1 MNSEV
6 PMPKAAIARATS
18 GALVRMLWGLAFAGF
33 LLVEAISQLQHRCCQ
48 DWKCRLD
55 LAWPD
60 SRLLTA
66 AGFLVASGLCWN
78 YLLQSSL

>member
-18 GALVRMLWGLAFAGF
+18 GGLVRRLWELAFAVF
-33 LLVEAISQLQHRCCQ
+33 FMVEAINQLQHRCCQ
-48 DWKCRLD
+48 DWKCWLD
-55 LAWPD
+55 SAWPG

-66 AGFLVASGLCWN
+66 AGFLVASDLCWN